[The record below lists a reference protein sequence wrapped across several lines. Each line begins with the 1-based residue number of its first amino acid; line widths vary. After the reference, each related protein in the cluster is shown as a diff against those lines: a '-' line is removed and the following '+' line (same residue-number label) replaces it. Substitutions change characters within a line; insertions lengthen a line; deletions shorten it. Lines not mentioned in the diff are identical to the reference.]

1 MSGEDDAAFCAQDV
15 RERDFER
22 YALTLFVAPEH
33 RRALLALYAFNAE
46 VSRVRDMV
54 SQSLPGEIR
63 LQWWADALAGKEHGE
78 VGGNPIAAELLH
90 AVEAY
95 GLPRDVL
102 DSLIEARRFD
112 LYDDPIP
119 SLQHLEAYATRTDGT
134 MLALSAR
141 VLGGDAARA
150 EAPAREAG
158 IALGIMRAIN
168 LLPLHASRRQ
178 LYLPADL
185 IAQFQVQIEDVL
197 VGQPTPALRELIGHL
212 HGVVQARYDA
222 ATAQLPSLPPGVRP
236 AFRQLAL
243 LRRQLEAGVPQDPF
257 RPPERSRLRTLW
269 TMWRAK
275 R

>member
-1 MSGEDDAAFCAQDV
+1 MSGQDDAAFCALDV

-54 SQSLPGEIR
+54 SQPLPGEIR

-78 VGGNPIAAELLH
+78 VGGNPIAAELLR
-90 AVEAY
+90 AIDAY
-95 GLPRDVL
+95 DLSRDVL
-102 DSLIEARRFD
+102 DGLIEARRFD

-119 SLQHLEAYATRTDGT
+119 SLQHLEAYAVKTDGAI
-134 MLALSAR
+134 MALSAR
-141 VLGGDAARA
+141 VLGADITQI
-150 EAPAREAG
+150 ETQVREAG

-178 LYLPADL
+178 LYLPDDL
-185 IAQFQVQIEDVL
+185 FQQFQVRVEDVL
-197 VGQPTPALRELIGHL
+197 AGQSTPALRELIGHL
-212 HGVVQARYDA
+212 YGVVQARYDA
-222 ATAQLPSLPPGVRP
+222 ATALFPSVTPAVRP

-243 LRRQLEAGVPQDPF
+243 VRQQLHAGVPPDPF
-257 RPPERSRLRTLW
+257 RLPERSRLRTLW

-275 R
+275 S